1 MRMCLTWSQSA
12 KLSLWGFIYSYIFL
26 SFEIFIS
33 NSAGMDVTDNEAR
46 TDRIILIIWVNWGK
60 VTEGFFFFFHFELA
74 RELQSY
80 YLDWTEQ
87 SHVNCLIKPL

>member
-1 MRMCLTWSQSA
+1 MAVRMCLTWSQTGV
-12 KLSLWGFIYSYIFL
+12 SLWGFIYSYIFL

-60 VTEGFFFFFHFELA
+60 VTEGFFFFFIL
-74 RELQSY
+74 
-80 YLDWTEQ
+80 
-87 SHVNCLIKPL
+87 N